1 MAVLFTHCFL
11 QVKPSDVIDRI
22 YSCTMEI
29 YMLSNLYYSY
39 GAAAIALPQVQAWM
53 YMKFKCNLLIQ
64 LWNIHHVVVIPENT
78 LPEDYDPQFFID
90 EIKRANRETIP
101 EEEWL
106 SDRLYYVDYK
116 KKKNHLRTFV

>member
-1 MAVLFTHCFL
+1 
-11 QVKPSDVIDRI
+11 
-22 YSCTMEI
+22 
-29 YMLSNLYYSY
+29 MLSNLYYSY

-64 LWNIHHVVVIPENT
+64 LWNIHHVVVI
-78 LPEDYDPQFFID
+78 FFID

>member
-1 MAVLFTHCFL
+1 
-11 QVKPSDVIDRI
+11 
-22 YSCTMEI
+22 
-29 YMLSNLYYSY
+29 MLSNLYYSY

-90 EIKRANRETIP
+90 EINGQTEKPFRRKNGFPTGFTMWITKR
-101 EEEWL
+101 
-106 SDRLYYVDYK
+106 K
-116 KKKNHLRTFV
+116 KII

>member
-1 MAVLFTHCFL
+1 MILIC
-11 QVKPSDVIDRI
+11 
-22 YSCTMEI
+22 CTICTIPIEKRRLHLRMCR
-29 YMLSNLYYSY
+29 N
-39 GAAAIALPQVQAWM
+39 G
-53 YMKFKCNLLIQ
+53 C
-64 LWNIHHVVVIPENT
+64 NIHHVVGIPENT